1 MCGLRSG
8 LRPRPA
14 PVCQSGGVPRLSVL
28 MPARNAERT
37 IGEALTSTLRAMPR
51 DAELIVLDDAS
62 SDRTLEI
69 ASSTGD
75 SRVVVDSVAQ
85 NLGVALAAERLL
97 ASARGELIARMD
109 SDDVCLPGRFRAE
122 IAQVDRGTDIVFSM
136 YQRIGRGTIRRPV
149 PPIRFGPEA
158 ARLALL
164 IDCPYPHSTSLGRAD
179 VLRAAGGYRAGAIA
193 EDFDLWLRAAANG
206 ASMVRL
212 GRPTVLIRKSATQV
226 TAAEGWRE
234 SLAYDPVLEASY
246 QELTRAVWGTRET
259 PWFRELA
266 FTRDGPLTAEG
277 RALLEPFVRRFLDGL
292 SGLGLVERAYLRR
305 RATQELG
312 WRADS

>member
-1 MCGLRSG
+1 M
-8 LRPRPA
+8 
-14 PVCQSGGVPRLSVL
+14 PRLSVL

-37 IGEALTSTLRAMPR
+37 IGEALRSTLRAMPR

-62 SDRTLEI
+62 SDSTAEI

-75 SRVVVDSVAQ
+75 PRVVVDSVTE

-97 ASARGELIARMD
+97 ARASGEVIARMD

-122 IAQVDRGTDIVFSM
+122 LAELDRGVDIVFST
-136 YQRIGRGTIRRPV
+136 YQRIGKGTRRRPV
-149 PPIRFGPEA
+149 PPVRFGPEA

-179 VLRAAGGYRAGAIA
+179 ALRAAGGYRAGAIA
-193 EDFDLWLRAAANG
+193 EDYDLWLRAAANG
-206 ASMVRL
+206 ARMVRL
-212 GRPTVLIRKSATQV
+212 ARPTVLIRKSETQV

-234 SLAYDPVLEASY
+234 SLAYDPVLERSY
-246 QELTRAVWGTRET
+246 QGLAELVWGTRET

-266 FTRDGPLTAEG
+266 FTRDGPLSPAG
-277 RALLEPFVRRFLDGL
+277 RAALEPFVQRFLDTISSL
-292 SGLGLVERAYLRR
+292 PPLQRFYLRR
-305 RATQELG
+305 RARQELG
-312 WRADS
+312 WRSL